1 MNNELEQA
9 TADASVPE
17 LTIKKPGSLLRE
29 KRESLNLTQKQVAE
43 KLRLRVTLIQSL
55 EDNNFNIDKVKT
67 FTRGYV
73 RSYARVVGIEERVI
87 LASYDAYCGVE
98 PQELDM
104 KSFSKRTKRDAHN
117 SRINYITFGVIAIVI
132 GISSIWW
139 YQNQS
144 KDSLLAEASVSLSTQ
159 DQALDASQ
167 THVIVSEL
175 PNGVSSLENVEPS
188 LIIEPKTVLDLDEAD
203 LEGPVLIQHD
213 QASNNQTTNTAAVVT
228 PTTDTVEPKET
239 SGQTEVT
246 MPAITMSFTDECW
259 IQVKDA
265 TGKTLA
271 IGIKKRGQ
279 EVSLEGQAPFNVIL
293 GAPESVSMTFASEPV
308 DLSRYTSGKVARF
321 TLPR

>member
-9 TADASVPE
+9 PSDAADAAFPDRN
-17 LTIKKPGSLLRE
+17 IKPGTLLRQ
-29 KRESLNLTQKQVAE
+29 KRESLHLTQQQVAE
-43 KLRLRVTLIQSL
+43 KLRLRITLIQSL
-55 EDNNFNIDKVKT
+55 EENNFNLDKVKT

-73 RSYARVVGIEERVI
+73 RSYARVVGIEEKVI
-87 LASYDAYCGVE
+87 LASYDAFCGVE

-117 SRINYITFGVIAIVI
+117 SRINYITFGIILIVI

-144 KDSLLAEASVSLSTQ
+144 KDTLLVEGISSSFESEEGPQPV
-159 DQALDASQ
+159 Q
-167 THVIVSEL
+167 TLAIVNEL
-175 PNGVSSLENVEPS
+175 PNSAANVDTIEPS
-188 LIIEPKTVLDLDEAD
+188 LIIEPTTVLETDERD
-203 LEGPVLIQHD
+203 LEGPMLINTIS
-213 QASNNQTTNTAAVVT
+213 ASSPVTDESVSAVSETNPVESST
-228 PTTDTVEPKET
+228 PAEANAPT
-239 SGQTEVT
+239 
-246 MPAITMSFTDECW
+246 ITMTFIDECW

-265 TGKTLA
+265 TGKTLS
-271 IGIKKRGQ
+271 IGLKKPGQ
-279 EVSLEGQAPFNVIL
+279 VVSVDGQSPFNVIL

>member
-9 TADASVPE
+9 LNDVAVSDLP
-17 LTIKKPGSLLRE
+17 IKKPGTLLRE

-55 EDNNFNIDKVKT
+55 EDSTFNIDKVKT

-132 GISSIWW
+132 GISSVWW

-144 KDSLLAEASVSLSTQ
+144 KDSLITTTSISALLS
-159 DQALDASQ
+159 DQAMASSQ
-167 THVIVSEL
+167 NNVIVNEL

-188 LIIEPKTVLDLDEAD
+188 LIIEPKTVLDLNDAEM
-203 LEGPVLIQHD
+203 EGPELID
-213 QASNNQTTNTAAVVT
+213 QSSAPAIETTDAAVVVT
-228 PTTDTVEPKET
+228 PATVTQASVKT
-239 SGQTEVT
+239 SQPDATVPT
-246 MPAITMSFTDECW
+246 ITMKFSDECW
-259 IQVKDA
+259 IQVKDS

-271 IGIKKRGQ
+271 IGIKKPGQ
-279 EVSLEGQAPFNVIL
+279 EVSLDGQAPFNVIL